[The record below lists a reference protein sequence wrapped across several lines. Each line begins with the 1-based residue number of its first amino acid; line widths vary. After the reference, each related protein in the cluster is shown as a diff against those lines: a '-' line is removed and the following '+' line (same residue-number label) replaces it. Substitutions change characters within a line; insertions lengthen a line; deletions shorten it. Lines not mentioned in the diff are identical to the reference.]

1 MITLAHI
8 AVEVY
13 AAVMIAVITTIFAGA
28 TIAALHDRRDR
39 RRKQRADVARV
50 RALGQQLTD
59 SDHFGAW
66 ERQLKPR
73 ARGFA
78 RGRV

>member
-1 MITLAHI
+1 MTTVAHI

-13 AAVMIAVITTIFAGA
+13 AAVMIAVITTIFGGA

-50 RALGQQLTD
+50 RALGQD
-59 SDHFGAW
+59 WAAW
-66 ERQLKPR
+66 ERSMSRR
-73 ARGFA
+73 ARGHA
-78 RGRV
+78 RSRA